1 MIKLYLYDRYN
12 KLSKLVELYNK
23 KIARNN
29 LGDYMEKLNKD
40 EIFTI
45 AKSMETTKDY
55 NNFVNSLS
63 KFIKDKNSTK
73 IVNNEQGA
81 SMTKYQRDIGEKA
94 FFNTRKKEQEQ
105 AENASNAN
113 ITYNN
118 VTIAQANTMQKIKEV
133 PIKSPISIAKN
144 SNEAKNAFQN
154 ILVNSL
160 LSASKKKEQFLQN
173 WKSTLYDNYT
183 KEQAKYLF
191 GLIKQIG
198 AEKMAYFEI
207 AGEIMLRIEYQSDK
221 AIDNDYSRLTALL
234 EDIAGVKAYN
244 EPSEL

>member
-1 MIKLYLYDRYN
+1 MIKLYLYNRYN
-12 KLSKLVELYNK
+12 KLSKLVERYNK
-23 KIARNN
+23 KVARNN
-29 LGDYMEKLNKD
+29 LGEYMEKLNKD

-45 AKSMETTKDY
+45 AKSMESTKDY
-55 NNFVNSLS
+55 NNFVSSLS
-63 KFIKDKNSTK
+63 KFVNGKNSTK
-73 IVNNEQGA
+73 IINNEQGTP
-81 SMTKYQRDIGEKA
+81 MTKYQRDIGEKT

-105 AENASNAN
+105 AENLGNAN

-118 VTIAQANTMQKIKEV
+118 VTIAQANSMQNLKKE
-133 PIKSPISIAKN
+133 PIKSPMSVAKN
-144 SNEAKNAFQN
+144 TNEAKNAFQN

-160 LSASKKKEQFLQN
+160 LSTSKKKEQFLQN

-221 AIDNDYSRLTALL
+221 AIDNDYGKLTALL
-234 EDIAGVKAYN
+234 EDISGIKNYN
-244 EPSEL
+244 EPREI